1 MKVGEVVRV
10 RGSYHRIGII
20 ISISKHTGF
29 NRFCVMWND
38 GTVAKNVGGKWIEYI
53 CG

>member
-1 MKVGEVVRV
+1 MKEGDVVRV

-20 ISISKHTGF
+20 ISVQLFRRYT
-29 NRFCVMWND
+29 VMWND
-38 GTVAKNVGGKWIEYI
+38 GTIAKNVGGKWIVSV